1 MTMGLIN
8 GMDDVIAYIQ
18 KVEKENKELKEKQ
31 EKFRVRHCERM
42 EELVKALSP
51 WKKNHEDHKRI
62 LEAIGELKQENKELK
77 EENKRL
83 TEALAVSEKP
93 SLKQCLSEAMKENG
107 SWMTDMKK
115 DYEVQLRT
123 QKDMVSMYS
132 KKYRELKEEN
142 EKLKEEYELGGKELK
157 EQLNE
162 ESQQRLTNKECW
174 MKVQKQYH
182 ELKEKYET
190 LEYQYDM
197 EKQCHLEDIDDKQAE
212 IDDVENPIEG
222 ERLTHRQVVQD
233 KEAEI
238 EKLQKYAE
246 IMGEI
251 DGDDLSNLLSDYG
264 WEYNDGGELE
274 KKQ

>member
-18 KVEKENKELKEKQ
+18 KVEKENKELKE
-31 EKFRVRHCERM
+31 
-42 EELVKALSP
+42 
-51 WKKNHEDHKRI
+51 
-62 LEAIGELKQENKELK
+62 
-77 EENKRL
+77 
-83 TEALAVSEKP
+83 ALAVSEAKEKP

-212 IDDVENPIEG
+212 IDDLENTIEG

-238 EKLQKYAE
+238 EELQKYAE
-246 IMGEI
+246 IMGDI

-264 WEYNDGGELE
+264 WEYNDDGKLE

>member
-77 EENKRL
+77 EENKEL
-83 TEALAVSEKP
+83 KEALAVSEKP

-182 ELKEKYET
+182 ELKEKYKT

-212 IDDVENPIEG
+212 IDDLENTIEG

-238 EKLQKYAE
+238 EELQKYAE
-246 IMGEI
+246 IMGDI

-264 WEYNDGGELE
+264 WEYNDDGKLE

>member
-1 MTMGLIN
+1 
-8 GMDDVIAYIQ
+8 
-18 KVEKENKELKEKQ
+18 
-31 EKFRVRHCERM
+31 
-42 EELVKALSP
+42 
-51 WKKNHEDHKRI
+51 
-62 LEAIGELKQENKELK
+62 
-77 EENKRL
+77 
-83 TEALAVSEKP
+83 
-93 SLKQCLSEAMKENG
+93 MKENG

-212 IDDVENPIEG
+212 IDDLENTIEG

-238 EKLQKYAE
+238 EELQKYAE
-246 IMGEI
+246 IMGDI

-264 WEYNDGGELE
+264 WEYNDDGKLE

>member
-77 EENKRL
+77 EENKEL
-83 TEALAVSEKP
+83 KEALAVSEKP

-182 ELKEKYET
+182 ELKEKYKT

-212 IDDVENPIEG
+212 IDDLENTIEG

-238 EKLQKYAE
+238 EELQKYAE
-246 IMGEI
+246 IMGDI

-264 WEYNDGGELE
+264 WEYNDDGVLE

>member
-1 MTMGLIN
+1 MGLIN

-18 KVEKENKELKEKQ
+18 KVEKENKELKE
-31 EKFRVRHCERM
+31 
-42 EELVKALSP
+42 
-51 WKKNHEDHKRI
+51 
-62 LEAIGELKQENKELK
+62 
-77 EENKRL
+77 
-83 TEALAVSEKP
+83 ALAVSEAKEKP

-132 KKYRELKEEN
+132 KKYRKLKEEN
-142 EKLKEEYELGGKELK
+142 ELLQLRIQSAGERHREEYLATIQNFKEAAKEIAELKKENEELKEEYELGGKELK

-212 IDDVENPIEG
+212 IDDLENTIEG
-222 ERLTHRQVVQD
+222 ERLTHRQVVED

-238 EKLQKYAE
+238 EELQKYAE
-246 IMGEI
+246 IMGDI

>member
-18 KVEKENKELKEKQ
+18 KVEKENKALKEKQ

-77 EENKRL
+77 EENKEL
-83 TEALAVSEKP
+83 KEALAVSEKP

-197 EKQCHLEDIDDKQAE
+197 EKQCHLEDIDDKQTE
-212 IDDVENPIEG
+212 IDDLENTIEG

-238 EKLQKYAE
+238 EELQKYAE
-246 IMGEI
+246 IMGDI

-264 WEYNDGGELE
+264 WEYNDDGKLE

>member
-18 KVEKENKELKEKQ
+18 KVEKENKELK
-31 EKFRVRHCERM
+31 
-42 EELVKALSP
+42 
-51 WKKNHEDHKRI
+51 
-62 LEAIGELKQENKELK
+62 
-77 EENKRL
+77 
-83 TEALAVSEKP
+83 EALAVSEKP

-132 KKYRELKEEN
+132 KKYRKLKEEN
-142 EKLKEEYELGGKELK
+142 ETLEERIQSAGERHREEYLATIQNFKEAAKEIAELKKENEELKEEYELGGKELK

-197 EKQCHLEDIDDKQAE
+197 EKQCHLEDLDDKQAE
-212 IDDVENPIEG
+212 IDDLENTIEG

-238 EKLQKYAE
+238 EELQKYAE
-246 IMGEI
+246 IMGDI

-264 WEYNDGGELE
+264 WEYNDDGKLE

>member
-77 EENKRL
+77 EENKEL
-83 TEALAVSEKP
+83 KEALAVSEKP

-212 IDDVENPIEG
+212 IDDLENTIEG

-238 EKLQKYAE
+238 EELQKYAE
-246 IMGEI
+246 IMGDI

-264 WEYNDGGELE
+264 WEYNDDGKLE